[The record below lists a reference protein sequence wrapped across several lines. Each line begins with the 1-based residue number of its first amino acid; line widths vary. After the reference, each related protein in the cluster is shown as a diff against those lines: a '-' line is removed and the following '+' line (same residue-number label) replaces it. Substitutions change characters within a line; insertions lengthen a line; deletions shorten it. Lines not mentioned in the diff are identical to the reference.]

1 MTTPTRFLMIAATL
15 FAMCGAAAHN
25 HNPEKRTDRHEMVA
39 ERRTNE
45 MAKSLALTDVQKRAV
60 HDLNRQRAEA
70 FRAVRHD
77 TSLTAEQRQAR
88 FDEADDTYRS
98 KLKTVLTPQQYDQ
111 WQANYNSA
119 VLPRGKSAR
128 HDKRYRRSAE
138 ACCKGQCVAKD
149 STKK

>member
-15 FAMCGAAAHN
+15 FALCGAAAHN
-25 HNPEKRTDRHEMVA
+25 HNPEKCTDRHEMAA

-77 TSLTAEQRQAR
+77 TSLTAEQRQAC
-88 FDEADDTYRS
+88 FDEADDTYRT

-111 WQANYNSA
+111 CWSA
-119 VLPRGKSAR
+119 KTIVVLRPFSINQKETKS
-128 HDKRYRRSAE
+128 KCKMRRL
-138 ACCKGQCVAKD
+138 
-149 STKK
+149 

>member
-1 MTTPTRFLMIAATL
+1 MIAATL

-25 HNPEKRTDRHEMVA
+25 HNPEKRTDRHEMAA

-88 FDEADDTYRS
+88 FDEADDT
-98 KLKTVLTPQQYDQ
+98 
-111 WQANYNSA
+111 
-119 VLPRGKSAR
+119 
-128 HDKRYRRSAE
+128 
-138 ACCKGQCVAKD
+138 
-149 STKK
+149 